1 MDFDGLE
8 QNFNQDLTGSSQPL
22 HRLLRRARR
31 AYADR
36 DFESARRILEALA
49 RAVPDSTTILYPLAC
64 TQFRLSQYHESLEI
78 AKRLDRLGDTRSR
91 GLREQLDKV
100 RASDPAG
107 WEQSA
112 ARKPKAQSSIGSDHG
127 HYGVNR
133 LMMNVHVSGPTEDAL
148 ALVRVARLHEV
159 NYAFTNEVAADV
171 APIHITDNVDGAL
184 VCVDRSRG
192 IRVSTYQREGICTYT
207 GLDNGTYLLL
217 CSLLGTTQW
226 RTLALNPLLVAEDF
240 HHGPPCRCLFSH
252 QACKEDF
259 ALVLESPEVCPS
271 CLAFYRCLGAER
283 EVDTL
288 TGFLKTFRTE
298 LSPLDSSSLA

>member
-22 HRLLRRARR
+22 HRLMRRARR
-31 AYADR
+31 AYADG
-36 DFESARRILEALA
+36 DFESALRILEALV
-49 RAVPDSTTILYPLAC
+49 RAIPDSTTILYPLAC
-64 TQFRLSQYHESLEI
+64 TQIRLGQYHESLELSN
-78 AKRLDRLGDTRSR
+78 RLDRLGDTRGR
-91 GLREQLDKV
+91 HLRDYLNAI

-112 ARKPKAQSSIGSDHG
+112 ARKPKAQSSIGSEHG
-127 HYGVNR
+127 HYGANR
-133 LMMNVHVSGPTEDAL
+133 LMMNVHVSGPSEDTL
-148 ALVRVARLHEV
+148 ALIRVARLHEV
-159 NYAFTNEVAADV
+159 NYMFTNEVTAGV
-171 APIHITDNVDGAL
+171 APIFITDNVDSTL

-207 GLDNGTYLLL
+207 GLDNGTFLLL
-217 CSLLGTTQW
+217 CSILGTTQW
-226 RTLALNPLLVAEDF
+226 RTLSLNPLLVAEDF
-240 HHGPPCRCLFSH
+240 NHGPACRCLFSH

-259 ALVLESPEVCPS
+259 ALVLENPEVCPS

-288 TGFLKTFRTE
+288 TSFLKIFRTE
-298 LSPLDSSSLA
+298 FLPHDSSSLA